1 MACNRNFQKAKATA
15 IYYIRSRF
23 YVRKF
28 DSRETKIFP
37 RFSLTQNIRLN
48 ILSLPNSHVI
58 ENILWR
64 KKMKKILTL
73 SMFIILSFM
82 VLSCATTVQRVPL
95 SKDAT
100 VKVTGKTCEISR
112 YEKPAFY
119 AQTTGKAWL
128 PPMIGMSSSFSAGK
142 EIVAKNNI
150 EDPANYISQEMA
162 KTLSEIF
169 DVKLLSTSEAISEND
184 SIDTL
189 CKTYNKGDLL
199 LDIRTMGWAFGTG
212 SAFAAFS
219 TSYQVSIVVHL
230 RIIDIKAKEVLAEEI
245 FIYPSKAS
253 DNINKALSYD
263 DLMSNNAEGLK
274 KELRKEADEAILFFK
289 QKALNL

>member
-1 MACNRNFQKAKATA
+1 
-15 IYYIRSRF
+15 
-23 YVRKF
+23 
-28 DSRETKIFP
+28 
-37 RFSLTQNIRLN
+37 
-48 ILSLPNSHVI
+48 
-58 ENILWR
+58 
-64 KKMKKILTL
+64 MKKILTL

-119 AQTTGKAWL
+119 AQTTAKAWL
-128 PPMIGMSSSFSAGK
+128 PPIIGMPASFSAGK

-150 EDPANYISQEMA
+150 EDPAIYISQEMS
-162 KTLSEIF
+162 KILNEKF
-169 DVKLLSTSEAISEND
+169 DVKLLPTSEAISENN

-199 LDIRTMGWAFGTG
+199 LDVRTMGWAFGTG
-212 SAFAAFS
+212 SVPALS
-219 TSYQVSIVVHL
+219 KKYYVSIFVNL
-230 RIIDIKAKEVLAEEI
+230 RIIDVKAKEVLAEET
-245 FIYPSKAS
+245 FSFPSKPP
-253 DNINKALSYD
+253 DDTYKALSYD
-263 DLMSNNAEGLK
+263 DLMNNNAEGLK

-289 QKALNL
+289 QKTLNL